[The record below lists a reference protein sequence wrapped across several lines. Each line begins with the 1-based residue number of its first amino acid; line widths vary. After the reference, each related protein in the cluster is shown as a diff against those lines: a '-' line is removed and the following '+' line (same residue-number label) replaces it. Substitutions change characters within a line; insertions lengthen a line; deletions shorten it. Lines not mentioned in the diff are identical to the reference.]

1 MKGGKIMRLEKLIKS
16 IVCASLVTAV
26 CGVTAMAGT
35 YTNTGKVRGCA
46 TYSDNYSGS
55 LGDYYAGA
63 IPTRVTTSVT
73 SRSEASNNFCATA
86 GVYDY
91 NTKRLTTETTGIKA
105 LTSAQSMSD
114 DYGRDFTSEVVDYY
128 HNAKG
133 YAGTSTTMVIDDFT
147 YWGYQYYRSN

>member
-35 YTNTGKVRGCA
+35 YTNTEYVRG
-46 TYSDNYSGS
+46 TYHYGDSYVGS
-55 LGDYYAGA
+55 LGNYAGGGVGSE
-63 IPTRVTTSVT
+63 ITTSAT
-73 SRSEASNNFCATA
+73 STTQSYNNFCATA
-86 GVYDY
+86 GKYDY
-91 NTKRLTTETTGIKA
+91 NTEETSAYSTGIKS
-105 LTSAQSMSD
+105 LS
-114 DYGRDFTSEVVDYY
+114 YGKVLEATNSRDFTSNVIDYY

-133 YAGTSTTMVIDDFT
+133 YAGTSTTMIIDDFT